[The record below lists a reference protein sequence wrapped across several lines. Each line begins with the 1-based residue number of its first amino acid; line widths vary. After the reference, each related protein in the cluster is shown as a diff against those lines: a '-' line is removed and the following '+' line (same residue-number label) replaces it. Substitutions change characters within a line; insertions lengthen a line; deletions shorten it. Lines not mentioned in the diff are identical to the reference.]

1 MLGKCTDSIVHRSWR
16 KDDGHLLSDTWKP
29 IINLTWSNIIAQ
41 SNGTNTKQRGQLKA
55 LQVFKKC
62 AHSIKGVGHFSNL
75 GALSNAAT
83 RADKFDYGDRLRN
96 YGRLR

>member
-1 MLGKCTDSIVHRSWR
+1 
-16 KDDGHLLSDTWKP
+16 
-29 IINLTWSNIIAQ
+29 
-41 SNGTNTKQRGQLKA
+41 